1 MANGFRMVVLDL
13 KAARS
18 VKLLA
23 SGTPFDGQ
31 SEVWRSVGEAKERAA
46 RNKAIKARANMVLS

>member
-1 MANGFRMVVLDL
+1 MANGFWMVVLDL
-13 KAARS
+13 KVARS

-31 SEVWRSVGEAKERAA
+31 SEVWRSVGEAKERAVK
-46 RNKAIKARANMVLS
+46 NKAIKARANMVLS